1 MEISDMSQVAKNI
14 NEPTLW
20 KKIKSGD
27 EVSFSLIFKFYY
39 PTLYTYGVKLTPV
52 PDLVRDQIQDL
63 FINIWESRETLG
75 DVTNI
80 KAYLF
85 VSLRRRLFARK
96 KGNLEVNQLD
106 EMSEYDNQTLV
117 FENNEFI
124 DREFISSNLKDQLV
138 TNLNK
143 LPVNQREIIFL
154 KFFHQLTYREIAA
167 IIDIKEQSVKNSMPK
182 ILQKLSEGLSSISS
196 EDIKDI
202 DIVLFNLFLLFRKK

>member
-1 MEISDMSQVAKNI
+1 MEMFIYESGYQYCKRVAVM
-14 NEPTLW
+14 EE
-20 KKIKSGD
+20 IKTGD
-27 EVSFSLIFKFYY
+27 EVSFSQIFKFYY
-39 PTLYTYGVKLTPV
+39 PKLYTYGVKLTPL
-52 PDLVRDQIQDL
+52 PDLIRDQIQEL
-63 FINIWESRETLG
+63 FTNIWESRETLG

-85 VSLRRRLFARK
+85 VSLRRRVFARNR
-96 KGNLEVNQLD
+96 GQREVNKLD
-106 EMSEYDNQTLV
+106 EISDDDTQTLF
-117 FENNEFI
+117 FENNEFL
-124 DREFISSNLKDQLV
+124 DRDFISSTLKDRLIE
-138 TNLNK
+138 NLNK

-202 DIVLFNLFLLFRKK
+202 DIVLFNLFLLFREK

>member
-1 MEISDMSQVAKNI
+1 MNQDTNI
-14 NEPTLW
+14 ANESLLW
-20 KKIKSGD
+20 RKIKTGD
-27 EVSFSLIFKFYY
+27 EVSFSQIFKFYY
-39 PTLYTYGVKLTPV
+39 PKLYTYGVKLTPL
-52 PDLVRDQIQDL
+52 PDLIRDQIQEL
-63 FINIWESRETLG
+63 FTNIWESRETLG

-85 VSLRRRLFARK
+85 VSLRRRVFARNR
-96 KGNLEVNQLD
+96 GQREVNKLD
-106 EMSEYDNQTLV
+106 EISDDDTQTLF
-117 FENNEFI
+117 FENNEFL
-124 DREFISSNLKDQLV
+124 DRDFISSTLKDRLIE
-138 TNLNK
+138 NLNK

-202 DIVLFNLFLLFRKK
+202 DIVLFNLFLLFREK